1 MKFAIYYVSDAYS
14 TDKKIMGRQSAG
26 KAFINGVVRACPEK
40 VLHGF
45 GPGAETAGA
54 MISHLKRDGFKGK
67 FTWHEYHDRSTLQK
81 VGAIYYPAPPSEDLA
96 FARNALNPSSY
107 SLFGVT
113 HTLSSDRAM
122 DSIAGLVLSPFQ
134 SWDALI
140 CTSNAALTVVKKL
153 QADLQAWMR
162 EYYGATIF
170 NNIQLPV
177 IPLGINAPSFNRT
190 YHQFKLAR
198 DELGLRNDEIVFL
211 FAGRLTFHAKANPV
225 AFYQAIEK
233 VALSTGKN
241 LVCLEAGVFPNLAIQ
256 NSFKEAQ
263 KLLAPS
269 VRFIWIDGKNETK
282 YIQAWK
288 AADVFVSLSDN
299 IQETFGLTP
308 LEAMAAGMPVIVSD
322 WDGYKD
328 TVRDGIDGYRIP
340 VTLPPI
346 GSGKEL
352 ATRYASGLDTYDMYI
367 GRASMATVIDQKMLT
382 EKIELLTLNPE
393 LRIKLGES
401 GKIRANNQFDWP
413 FIIREYET
421 LASELTEIRKK
432 SAPILNP
439 NWKNRPDPFYL
450 FNEFSTDALQD
461 FWEVTVSDQQ
471 NHALTE
477 LIKLNMCSYTIDPN
491 VTSRERVLSL
501 HEIAKTKRYS
511 VKSLLDAAGGA
522 SRENILALMW
532 LYKFDLLTI
541 NKI

>member
-1 MKFAIYYVSDAYS
+1 MNFAIYYAGDAYS

-26 KAFINGVVRACPEK
+26 KAFINGLVRACPEK
-40 VLHGF
+40 ELHGF
-45 GPGAETAGA
+45 GPGAEGAGG
-54 MISHLKRDGFKGK
+54 MIAHLKSDGFKGQL
-67 FTWHEYHDRSTLQK
+67 TWHGYPAAETLQK

-96 FARNALNPSSY
+96 FARNALNPASY

-122 DSIAGLVLSPFQ
+122 DGVAGLILSPFQ

-140 CTSNAALTVVKKL
+140 CTSNAAHSVVKKL
-153 QADLQAWMR
+153 QSNLQDWMK
-162 EYYGATIF
+162 EYYGATKF

-190 YHQFKLAR
+190 SHQIKLAR
-198 DELGLRNDEIVFL
+198 DAMSLQNDEVVFL

-233 VALSTGKN
+233 VALRTGKN
-241 LVCLEAGVFPNLAIQ
+241 LVCLEAGVFPNSAIQ

-269 VRFIWIDGKNETK
+269 VRFIWIDGQNETN
-282 YIQAWK
+282 YMQAWK
-288 AADVFVSLSDN
+288 ASDVFVSLSDN

-346 GSGKEL
+346 GAGRDL
-352 ATRYASGLDTYDMYI
+352 ATRYAAGQDSYDMYI
-367 GRASMATVIDQKMLT
+367 GRASMAAVVDQHILA
-382 EKIELLTLNPE
+382 EKIELLTLSSE

-401 GKIRANNQFDWP
+401 GRLRANHEFDWP
-413 FIIREYET
+413 IIIRQYET
-421 LASELTEIRKK
+421 LVDELREIRQK
-432 SAPILNP
+432 SVPVLNCA
-439 NWKNRPDPFYL
+439 WKNRPDPFYL
-450 FNEFSTDALQD
+450 FSEFSTDILQD
-461 FWEVTVSDQQ
+461 NWGVSVSDQQ
-471 NHALTE
+471 KAALAE
-477 LIKLNMCSYTIDPN
+477 LMKLKMCSYTIDSH
-491 VTSRERVLSL
+491 VTSSEIVVSL
-501 HEIAKTKRYS
+501 HALAKTQHHS
-511 VKSLLDAAGGA
+511 VKSLLDAAAGEP
-522 SRENILALMW
+522 SKNILALMW

-541 NKI
+541 HKI